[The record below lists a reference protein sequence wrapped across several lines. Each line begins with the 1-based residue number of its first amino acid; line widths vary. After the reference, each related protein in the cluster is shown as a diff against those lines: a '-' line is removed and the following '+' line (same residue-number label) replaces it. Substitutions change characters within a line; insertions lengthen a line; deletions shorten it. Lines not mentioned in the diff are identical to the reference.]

1 VGAIN
6 HLWSLGS
13 VPGENHLGMPQLSPL
28 LTSNITLGGTP
39 GQIAKIKSMLKT
51 TSPKAMGKTAMS
63 PEAKKLVKQYHNGK
77 GKQKQKS
84 KDGGKE
90 YNNTKETFQGECEGL
105 HGKIYS
111 FGNRQVDTYTQ
122 TTEAILDY
130 IMREFT
136 NGMDIREALEQLED
150 KNFNAD
156 MPKRINLPEN
166 ASDDD
171 KKTAEKI
178 FELELKM
185 YVERRDKYRINMV
198 KAYGLIWGQCT
209 KAVKN
214 KLEARKDWNDG
225 ATKIK
230 MNPFALLKALK
241 EITHNHQDYRY
252 IMESMYN
259 CMKNVFTVKQD
270 ENENIT
276 DFTR

>member
-1 VGAIN
+1 
-6 HLWSLGS
+6 
-13 VPGENHLGMPQLSPL
+13 MD
-28 LTSNITLGGTP
+28 
-39 GQIAKIKSMLKT
+39 
-51 TSPKAMGKTAMS
+51 KTAMS

-77 GKQKQKS
+77 GKQKQKT
-84 KDGGKE
+84 KGGGKQ
-90 YNNTKETFQGECEGL
+90 YNNTKETFKGECEGL

-185 YVERRDKYRINMV
+185 YVERHNKYCINMV

-241 EITHNHQDYRY
+241 EITDNHQDYQY

-259 CMKNVFTVKQD
+259 
-270 ENENIT
+270 
-276 DFTR
+276 